1 MRRLVGDLLRR
12 LQSLE
17 DQVTHLGDQLASADV
32 TRAALQAE
40 NQDLRDEIARL
51 KNLPPRP
58 PFKPSGMDKVT
69 EREVRKSGGQRRR
82 RGPKRDKDRVTREEV
97 LTAAAPSGSRFK
109 GYRTI
114 LVRLVVP
121 GAEDAD
127 AGDVR
132 AHPP

>member
-1 MRRLVGDLLRR
+1 MGQSSDDTFGTLSADSLRRLVGDLSRR

-17 DQVTHLGDQLASADV
+17 DRVTHLGDQLASAEAA
-32 TRAALQAE
+32 RSALQAE

-69 EREVRKSGGQRRR
+69 EREVRKSGGPRRR

-97 LTAAAPSGSRFK
+97 LSVNVPSGSRFK

-114 LVRLVVP
+114 LVRDL
-121 GAEDAD
+121 
-127 AGDVR
+127 
-132 AHPP
+132 